1 MAVDFK
7 EEYARAART
16 GVWHVVRRGEIT
28 LCGRK
33 LTFDLTRSWP
43 GFNTKRCPKCIARR
57 RERA

>member
-7 EEYARAART
+7 EEYGRAART
-16 GVWHVVRRGEIT
+16 GVWHVVRQGALT

-33 LTFDLTRSWP
+33 LAFDLTRSWP